1 MAEIIIYLAESSV
14 LLALFYALYWLIL
27 SRETFFTVSRFYL
40 IGTLAASILLP
51 LVSLDV
57 IPQTIATV
65 ERPIEEISKF
75 RMSYYEKL
83 AMWEFEA
90 TRENSVLNSD
100 DTIRM
105 SSPDRTFEIISFIA
119 LFIYATGVLSIF
131 FRNVWT
137 MRLIRSLISHSP
149 KEVSNGMTI
158 VKIQQPIAPFS
169 FFRYVFVHQAV
180 VDTPEF
186 SQILAH
192 EKTHIEQRHSIDL
205 VFAQFMAAFLWFN
218 PLVWQLIKSLK
229 TIHEY
234 IADKRIIASGYSL
247 VEYQTLLLKQLISNN
262 SLGLVHNFNLSFIK
276 KRITMMKNKRSGWP
290 GKVKVALAIAGT
302 MIVSAVTIQCNTKLD
317 DDQMQSGLDD
327 GLSGIDLPVL
337 TKTGYHSNGD
347 RKDGVEFV
355 IEGDKLTIDG
365 QPYGTDEIASVLES
379 KALSESGFIVMY
391 VDKNQKMGLV
401 RDVEMELR
409 KADRRKVFY
418 VGIKSDG
425 SKVETPII
433 LPPTVEEAR
442 RLGIFVESD
451 ITKAESDGRTAI
463 LKFKAGDGAGDD
475 NQRRVY
481 TFVKE
486 HLDKSSTDYVVS
498 LKYND
503 DDRYGAFL
511 TNLHFIREG
520 YIQIYQ
526 ERAKALFGKDY
537 YDVSKE
543 EYQVVRKNAP
553 MAISIAEND
562 GR

>member
-1 MAEIIIYLAESSV
+1 MLT
-14 LLALFYALYWLIL
+14 LFYAVYALVFCK
-27 SRETFFTVSRFYL
+27 ETFFTLNRFYL
-40 IGTLAASILLP
+40 LASVGASLLIP
-51 LVSLDV
+51 LLSLELV
-57 IPQTIATV
+57 P
-65 ERPIEEISKF
+65 ERVGAFEKPIEEIS
-75 RMSYYEKL
+75 RLRNSYYGSML
-83 AMWEFEA
+83 VWEFEVER
-90 TRENSVLNSD
+90 TRGQGPAADPGTMLTGFKLSIVFFIVL
-100 DTIRM
+100 
-105 SSPDRTFEIISFIA
+105 
-119 LFIYATGVLSIF
+119 LIYAVGVAVCL
-131 FRNVWT
+131 FRNVRT
-137 MRLIRSLISHSP
+137 MRWIRSMICCLPSESGDHL
-149 KEVSNGMTI
+149 TI
-158 VKIQQPIAPFS
+158 VRVPQAIAPFS
-169 FFRYVFVHQAV
+169 FFRHVFVHESLI
-180 VDTPEF
+180 DSPDF
-186 SQILAH
+186 DQILAH
-192 EKTHIEQRHSIDL
+192 EKTHIEQRHSFDL
-205 VFAQFMAAFLWFN
+205 VFVQTVAIFFWFN
-218 PLVWQLIKSLK
+218 PVIWQLIKSLK
-229 TIHEY
+229 TTHEY
-234 IADKRIIASGYSL
+234 IADKKIIASGYSM

-276 KRITMMKNKRSGWP
+276 KRITMMKNRRSGWS

-317 DDQMQSGLDD
+317 DDQMQPGIDD
-327 GLSGIDLPVL
+327 GLSEIDLPVL
-337 TKTGYHSNGD
+337 TKTGYHFDGD
-347 RKDGVEFV
+347 RKDALEFV

-365 QPYGTDEIASVLES
+365 QPHGTDEIASVLEG
-379 KALSESGFIVMY
+379 KALPDESGFIAMY
-391 VDKNQKMGLV
+391 VDKNQKMRLV

-418 VGIKSDG
+418 IGIGTDG
-425 SKVETPII
+425 SKVETPIM
-433 LPPTVEEAR
+433 LPPTIEEAR

-451 ITKAESDGRTAI
+451 ITKAEADGRTAI